1 MTIYEWNKMT
11 KEEIIEKLQKAK
23 NSDLQWID
31 RAKNLIAG
39 TKNDE
44 GVVPVEANE
53 SEFGKW
59 FYNEGQKLKKL
70 SNNPLECMKNIE
82 ILHQQLHDRYFEIYH
97 IYFSDAKKAGFFSKL
112 MGAKRQTLS
121 EEEKQHVKELLNNM
135 QRHAKEFVDEVE
147 RLERRLEAVAQ
158 EKIDSIMQM

>member
-1 MTIYEWNKMT
+1 MT

-31 RAKNLIAG
+31 KAKNLMAG
-39 TKNDE
+39 TKSDD
-44 GVVPVEANE
+44 GVAPVEARE
-53 SEFGKW
+53 SEFGQW

-70 SNNPLECMKNIE
+70 SNNPLECMQNIE
-82 ILHQQLHDRYFEIYH
+82 VLHQQMHDRYFEIYH

-112 MGAKRQTLS
+112 MGAKRTELTK
-121 EEEKQHVKELLNNM
+121 EEEKHVEELLENM

-158 EKIDSIMQM
+158 EKIDSVMQM